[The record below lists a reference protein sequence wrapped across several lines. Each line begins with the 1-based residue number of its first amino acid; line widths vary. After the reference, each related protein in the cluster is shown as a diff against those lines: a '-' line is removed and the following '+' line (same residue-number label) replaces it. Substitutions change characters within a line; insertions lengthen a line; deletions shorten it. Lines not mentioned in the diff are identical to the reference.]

1 MKETTAKK
9 RGLSSDRIFD
19 IFNYALMAVIMI
31 VVAYPLYYVLIAS
44 ISNPYEV
51 YAGHTFLLPAD
62 ITFEGY
68 ARVFKEPA
76 IAMGYLNSIWYT
88 VLGTVVTVA
97 MTITTGYC
105 MSKKTLPFRRA
116 IMLFFVFTM
125 YFNGG
130 LIPTYLVVSKLQLL
144 DSVWALILPGGI
156 SVYNVIVTRTF
167 FETSVPGE
175 IYEAAS
181 IDGSGNLETYFK
193 IALPPCKAYNRR
205 HGDIHHGGLLERLVS
220 GAHLHER
227 QGQVSPSAG
236 PTADTHTESG
246 HDLNDGQHG
255 RRLCRGQ
262 QDKGAYK
269 VRVDSCGLGA
279 HAHCVPVR
287 AEVF

>member
-156 SVYNVIVTRTF
+156 
-167 FETSVPGE
+167 
-175 IYEAAS
+175 EAEWDQYLKDLDSMGLQDVVGAWQS
-181 IDGSGNLETYFK
+181 
-193 IALPPCKAYNRR
+193 AYDR
-205 HGDIHHGGLLERLVS
+205 
-220 GAHLHER
+220 
-227 QGQVSPSAG
+227 
-236 PTADTHTESG
+236 
-246 HDLNDGQHG
+246 
-255 RRLCRGQ
+255 
-262 QDKGAYK
+262 Y
-269 VRVDSCGLGA
+269 
-279 HAHCVPVR
+279 
-287 AEVF
+287 AEAIK

>member
-167 FETSVPGE
+167 FETMDCQHFFRQIFLGYFSDIVQAFDTLRKNVCGDDYTSLHNPIVLSSVLPAYGMFH
-175 IYEAAS
+175 S
-181 IDGSGNLETYFK
+181 IQILF
-193 IALPPCKAYNRR
+193 L
-205 HGDIHHGGLLERLVS
+205 
-220 GAHLHER
+220 
-227 QGQVSPSAG
+227 
-236 PTADTHTESG
+236 
-246 HDLNDGQHG
+246 
-255 RRLCRGQ
+255 
-262 QDKGAYK
+262 
-269 VRVDSCGLGA
+269 
-279 HAHCVPVR
+279 
-287 AEVF
+287 